1 MLVFFVFAYGAN
13 AILYAGVTGF
23 STEILK
29 LTLLL
34 MVPLIFGI
42 IAGNRLAGLFSEKV
56 FRWILLIV
64 LLSTLSLLIVDWSQH
79 FNFLGQL
86 G

>member
-1 MLVFFVFAYGAN
+1 M
-13 AILYAGVTGF
+13 TGF

-42 IAGNRLAGLFSEKV
+42 IAGNRLASLFSEKV

-64 LLSTLSLLIVDWSQH
+64 LLSTLSLLIVDWSQQ